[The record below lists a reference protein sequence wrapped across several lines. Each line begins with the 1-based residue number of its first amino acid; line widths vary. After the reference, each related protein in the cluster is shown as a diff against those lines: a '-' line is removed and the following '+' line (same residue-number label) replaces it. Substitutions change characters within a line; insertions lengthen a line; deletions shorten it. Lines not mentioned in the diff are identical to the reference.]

1 VIATTA
7 VVLVLGFG
15 LKAQCLDTFGGFD
28 GDQYELLCYNDL
40 QPLYGARGIH
50 TDAVPYV
57 NGALV
62 DGELVGTLE
71 YPVLTGMFMWVTG
84 LLVTTSNSFLV
95 VSALLLAPFA
105 FLASYLMTLMSG
117 RRAFLWAAAP
127 ALILYAFHNWD
138 LLAVAAS
145 VAGFYAWWRGR
156 SAWAAVLFG
165 VGAALKMYPLMF
177 VAPLVLEHVARRE
190 WHRAGR
196 DALAG
201 AGTVVLI
208 NLPFA
213 LANFDGWW
221 ATYEFHRQ
229 RGPNFDSIWQFGWP
243 TWTADRFN
251 IVTTV
256 LLVVGFVI
264 VLGAGWV
271 LRRRYDGAYPVLQTS
286 GAMLAVFLLANKVH
300 SPQYTL
306 WLLPLFVVLHVRVL
320 WWAAYALVDLM
331 VYVGVFRWFYDLL
344 YLERDF
350 TFAKRLLIAGVWGRA
365 AILLAL
371 IGVFLSARTAL
382 NVASENLS
390 QPLAKLDGVGV
401 EQRS

>member
-1 VIATTA
+1 MIIATSVA
-7 VVLVLGFG
+7 LLLGFG

-57 NGALV
+57 NGGLV

-71 YPVLTGMFMWVTG
+71 YPVLTGMFMWITG
-84 LLVTTSNSFLV
+84 LLVDTSNSFLV
-95 VSALLLAPFA
+95 VSALLLAPFG
-105 FLASYLMTLMSG
+105 FLVSYLLTRMSD
-117 RRAFLWAAAP
+117 RRALLWAAAP
-127 ALILYAFHNWD
+127 ALVLYAFHNWD

-156 SAWAAVLFG
+156 SLWAAVLFG

-177 VAPLVLEHVARRE
+177 VAPLVLDHVARRD
-190 WHRAGR
+190 WPKAVR
-196 DALAG
+196 DALTG
-201 AGTVVLI
+201 AGTVALI

-213 LANFDGWW
+213 LVNFDGWW

-251 IVTTV
+251 TVTTA
-256 LLVVGFVI
+256 LLLAGFVI
-264 VLGAGWV
+264 GLAAGWV
-271 LRRRYDGAYPVLQTS
+271 LRRRFGGVYPVLQTS
-286 GAMLAVFLLANKVH
+286 GAMLAVFMLANKVH

-306 WLLPLFVVLHVRVL
+306 WLLPLFVLLQVRI
-320 WWAAYALVDLM
+320 WWWGAYAVVDLM

-371 IGVFLSARTAL
+371 IAVFLSARAAPE
-382 NVASENLS
+382 VGSENLS
-390 QPLAKLDGVGV
+390 QPLARLGGVGV
-401 EQRS
+401 KQRS